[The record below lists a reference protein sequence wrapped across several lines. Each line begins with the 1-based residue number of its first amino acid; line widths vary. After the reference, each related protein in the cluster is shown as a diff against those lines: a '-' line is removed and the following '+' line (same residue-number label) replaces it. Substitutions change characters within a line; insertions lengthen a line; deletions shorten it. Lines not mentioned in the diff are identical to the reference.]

1 MNDVQD
7 LALIIDSKIA
17 IVALETFDEKRAL
30 EMLTRLAIKKHIPLQ
45 CWSVTE
51 GLKHLGFG
59 ERPVGDESCNPL
71 NVLRMIKK
79 QPDSQLFVLCD
90 FHAYLED
97 PQHIRLLKDIAL
109 GYGGGAHHTVVLLS
123 HKIAVPPELLRLSAS
138 FSLSLPSDEQIM
150 AIVRDEAKLWGQQNK
165 GAKVKTDKNILNQLV
180 LNLRGVDFS
189 DVKRLVRAAIRDD
202 GAITESDIP
211 RLNKAKFQLMNM
223 DGVLSFEYNT
233 DKFSNVGGLA
243 NLKSWL
249 SQRKSA
255 FLQESSNAKDAD
267 TPKGIMLLGVQG
279 GGKSL
284 AAKAVA
290 GMWGVPLLRLDFA
303 ALYNKYIGE
312 TEKNLREALS
322 LADLMEPCVLWI
334 DEIEKG
340 LSTQGN
346 DEGTSK
352 RILGTLLTWMSE
364 RKSQVFIV
372 ATSNDIAGLPPE
384 LVRKGRLDEIF
395 FVDLPDN
402 ETRRHIFSI
411 HLKKRNKDPLDFNL
425 EELSLCTEGFSGSE
439 IEQAVVA
446 ANYTAAARGDVL
458 NTQLLIEEVNQTSPI
473 SIVMSEKI
481 SALRAWAANRTVQAN

>member
-7 LALIIDSKIA
+7 LALIIDSKIS

-59 ERPVGDESCNPL
+59 ERSAGDESCNPI

-79 QPDSQLFVLCD
+79 QPDNQLFVLCD

-109 GYGGGAHHTVVLLS
+109 GYGGGGHHTIVLLS
-123 HKIAVPPELLRLSAS
+123 HKITIPPELSRLSAS

-150 AIVRDEAKLWGQQNK
+150 TIVREEAKLWGEQNQ
-165 GAKVKTDKNILNQLV
+165 GSKVKTDKKALEQLV
-180 LNLRGVDFS
+180 LNLRGVGFS
-189 DVKRLVRAAIRDD
+189 DVKRLVRGAIRDD

-211 RLNKAKFQLMNM
+211 QINKAKFQLMNM

-233 DKFSNVGGLA
+233 DQFSNVGGLD

-249 SQRKSA
+249 SQRKQA
-255 FLQESSNAKDAD
+255 FLRQASTDGD

-279 GGKSL
+279 SGKSL

-340 LSTQGN
+340 LSSQGN

-352 RILGTLLTWMSE
+352 RILGTLLTWMAE
-364 RKSQVFIV
+364 RTSQVFIV
-372 ATSNDIAGLPPE
+372 ATSNDITGLPPE

-402 ETRRHIFSI
+402 KTRQHIFSI
-411 HLKKRNKDPLDFNL
+411 HLKKRNKDPLGFNL
-425 EELSLCTEGFSGSE
+425 EELSLCSDGFSGSE
-439 IEQAVVA
+439 IEQAIVA
-446 ANYTAAARGDVL
+446 ANYTASARGEEL
-458 NTQLLIEEVNQTSPI
+458 NTQLLIAEINQTSPI
-473 SIVMSEKI
+473 SVVMAEKI
-481 SALRAWAANRTVQAN
+481 KALRAWSANRTVQAN